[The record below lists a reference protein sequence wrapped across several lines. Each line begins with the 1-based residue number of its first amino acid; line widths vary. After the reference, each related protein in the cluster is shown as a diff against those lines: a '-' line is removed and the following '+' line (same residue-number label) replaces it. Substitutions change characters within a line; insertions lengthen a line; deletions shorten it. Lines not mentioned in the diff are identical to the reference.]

1 MPPDL
6 NSLPPSR
13 STSLSPFQTRTM
25 QSSSEDSGSQS
36 PPPRSSS
43 VSLQAAATMN
53 AADLSYRSSTRSPQA
68 NRAAERRR
76 SAVAMNLNL
85 NDPTI
90 PGPGEL
96 SSSDHRSSL
105 RDSLTHSP
113 MNLGSPMVATG
124 DPHHHHRTPSL
135 GEIHQELEQEQEAQV
150 NRLLLMIRNQQAQLQ
165 QMQQMQQQQNSG
177 SGSTAVEDSTPTSE
191 RSISFSSVPPLPQ
204 PIPHHHRRRSSLHHH
219 AGHSSRRDST
229 NTTASSVPN
238 PPGFQPDFSLTGP
251 EWVALGGDGAGRRC
265 SRDESA
271 FYQAETA
278 NLTRENQMLRL
289 RIRELERQ
297 VSQLTAS
304 PPHMPVA
311 PSNLTSSTSAESVPA
326 TPSVSEGEP
335 PLASQPS
342 SREIGKE

>member
-1 MPPDL
+1 MSPDL
-6 NSLPPSR
+6 NSLPSSR
-13 STSLSPFQTRTM
+13 STSSSPFQARNM
-25 QSSSEDSGSQS
+25 QGSSEDSGSQS

-43 VSLQAAATMN
+43 VSLQAAATIN
-53 AADLSYRSSTRSPQA
+53 AADLSHRSSTRSPQA

-76 SAVAMNLNL
+76 SVVAMNLNF

-105 RDSLTHSP
+105 RGSFTHSP
-113 MNLGSPMVATG
+113 PSFVGSPAMATG
-124 DPHHHHRTPSL
+124 DPHHHRTPSL

-165 QMQQMQQQQNSG
+165 QMQQLHQQQG
-177 SGSTAVEDSTPTSE
+177 SGSATGAVEDSTPTSE
-191 RSISFSSVPPLPQ
+191 RSASFPYFPPLPQ
-204 PIPHHHRRRSSLHHH
+204 PISGPDRRSSLQFPSTR
-219 AGHSSRRDST
+219 SSRRDSD
-229 NTTASSVPN
+229 NIASSAAYPT
-238 PPGFQPDFSLTGP
+238 GSQSEYGLTGA

-278 NLTRENQMLRL
+278 NLTRENQMLRH

-297 VSQLTAS
+297 ISELTAS
-304 PPHMPVA
+304 SPHMPVA
-311 PSNLTSSTSAESVPA
+311 PSNLTSSTSAEAVP
-326 TPSVSEGEP
+326 PPPDISERQPPQTSSGET
-335 PLASQPS
+335 
-342 SREIGKE
+342 GKE